1 MAWKGIIG
9 QNFTPESFL
18 EYVRGLVW
26 NLWQPDFI
34 VLHHTA
40 VPSLSQRANGF
51 NSASMSGLQRY
62 YRDELGWSAGPHLF
76 VDDQPAGIW
85 VFTPLTTPGVHAKSF
100 NGRSLGL
107 EMLGNYDV
115 ENFDSGRGARV
126 RDNAVV
132 AIAILTMALGIATI
146 ITIILAALAIPVT
159 ILGMTAVYHHVW
171 TLKKGLDSS
180 VVSLLL
186 GLAGGGG
193 IGCGVGYGVSK
204 LGRIGASGIP
214 PGWRPPP
221 KKSGQEE

>member
-1 MAWKGIIG
+1 MGEFIKD
-9 QNFTPESFL
+9 FL
-18 EYVRGLVW
+18 
-26 NLWQPDFI
+26 
-34 VLHHTA
+34 
-40 VPSLSQRANGF
+40 
-51 NSASMSGLQRY
+51 SASNEKVNSSM
-62 YRDELGWSAGPHLF
+62 
-76 VDDQPAGIW
+76 
-85 VFTPLTTPGVHAKSF
+85 
-100 NGRSLGL
+100 
-107 EMLGNYDV
+107 
-115 ENFDSGRGARV
+115 
-126 RDNAVV
+126 VV
-132 AIAILTMALGIATI
+132 ATI

-221 KKSGQEE
+221 KKSAQEE